1 MCGSKVLY
9 DMALAGAPVKS
20 HYQVTLF
27 PFCSCLVHVASSAY
41 VSQIALFI
49 W

>member
-1 MCGSKVLY
+1 MAVKTLY

-27 PFCSCLVHVASSAY
+27 TFSVHAFYMWLSLH
-41 VSQIALFI
+41 VSQIALFV